1 MNETHKNAET
11 GRRRAISAK
20 RMIVPFTA
28 TILLMQVLILLNTV
42 HIRNLNAY
50 IAEATQHNFAITAFT
65 NGVSRATD
73 EMNGSAM
80 RYVGSGEAEA
90 LSAYL
95 SAYAEMEENY
105 SELLEL
111 ISAPPTDAATI
122 HPQAEATEEDPVQLL
137 EQAKAAVA
145 GRYET
150 ERTAM
155 TMAAQARGEDL
166 SDDPI
171 LTGALPPELAALPPE
186 AMLGR
191 AQGMIHDSAYQS
203 TRGDVQRNLSIAASV
218 GSARNEAA
226 IRRLSDRMEASQVR
240 QWMLMGLIMIM
251 MLAMSTLLFKRLLDP
266 LEKSAALVQQGEPLP
281 VDQGFSEIRRLSA
294 SYDELLT
301 HRQKLEAELRRQ
313 SHTDALTGLP
323 NRLSYEDRIAALDAA
338 EPDRTLIMFSMDVNG
353 LKETNDTQ
361 GHQRGD
367 VLLCQAADCLR
378 ATFGDGT
385 GTNVYR
391 FGGDEFAAI
400 WQGRSE
406 KEALDALKR
415 FREEQDRRG
424 ISISVGYA
432 RLADNPGLTAQH
444 LFDLA
449 DQSMYKAKT
458 AYKRGEEQR

>member
-1 MNETHKNAET
+1 MNETHKNTET
-11 GRRRAISAK
+11 GRGKVLSAK
-20 RMIVPFTA
+20 RLIVPFTA
-28 TILLMQVLILLNTV
+28 AILLMQVLILLNTV

-50 IAEATQHNFAITAFT
+50 IAEATQRNFAITAAS
-65 NGVSRATD
+65 NGLSRATD
-73 EMNGSAM
+73 EMTGTAT
-80 RYVGSGEAEA
+80 RYVGGDTEA
-90 LSAYL
+90 LSDYL
-95 SAYAEMEENY
+95 SAFGEMEGNY
-105 SELLEL
+105 SALREL
-111 ISAPPTDAATI
+111 IALPPTDAATI
-122 HPQAEATEEDPVQLL
+122 HPQAQATEDDPVQIL
-137 EQAKAAVA
+137 EQARAAVA

-155 TMAAQARGEDL
+155 TLAAQARGEDL

-203 TRGDVQRNLSIAASV
+203 TRGDVQRNLAMASAMA
-218 GSARNEAA
+218 SAQNEAA

-240 QWMLMGLIMIM
+240 QWTLMGLIMAVMIV
-251 MLAMSTLLFKRLLDP
+251 MSTLLFKRLLDP
-266 LEKSAALVQQGEPLP
+266 LEESAALVQQGAPLP
-281 VDQGFSEIRRLSA
+281 VDRGFSEIRRLSA
-294 SYDELLT
+294 SYDELLA
-301 HRQKLEAELRRQ
+301 HREKLEAELRRQ

-323 NRLSYEDRIAALDAA
+323 NRLAYEDRIAALDAA
-338 EPDRTLIMFSMDVNG
+338 EPDDTLIMFSMDVNG

-378 ATFGDGT
+378 ASFGGEA
-385 GTNVYR
+385 GASVYR

-406 KEALDALKR
+406 KQAHDALER

-444 LFDLA
+444 LFDKA

-458 AYKRGEEQR
+458 AFKHGEETA